1 MSLKDIPL
9 TEELK
14 SLGVTSIS
22 KDTNSIQLI
31 LNSQTI
37 VILDILPGQV
47 LKTIENFKA
56 AAKREKIDATRVNKI
71 AILLLNTPD
80 CLQILHETN
89 GKRIPTDNG
98 IYNENDQQFDKDQES
113 MKKNSQSTIN
123 SPTEINQYTKNGDYV
138 EYAISTCQEDHQ
150 ARGCTSKTLVLRRTY
165 RIFAQSTEYWYQGP
179 H

>member
-1 MSLKDIPL
+1 MK
-9 TEELK
+9 
-14 SLGVTSIS
+14 TS
-22 KDTNSIQLI
+22 K
-31 LNSQTI
+31 
-37 VILDILPGQV
+37 LP
-47 LKTIENFKA
+47 
-56 AAKREKIDATRVNKI
+56 AKREKIDATRVNKI

-80 CLQILHETN
+80 CLQILQETN

-138 EYAISTCQEDHQ
+138 EYAISTAKKTIKQEDVP
-150 ARGCTSKTLVLRRTY
+150 SKTLVLRRTY